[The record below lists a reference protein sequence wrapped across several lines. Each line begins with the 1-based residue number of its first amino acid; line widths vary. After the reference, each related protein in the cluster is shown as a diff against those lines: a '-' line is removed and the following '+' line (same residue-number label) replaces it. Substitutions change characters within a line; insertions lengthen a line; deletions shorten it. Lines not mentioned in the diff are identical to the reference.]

1 MPTFTVL
8 FFESWFDTFDR
19 GSILLL
25 SLPWSFL
32 GELWIHCVVSVR
44 FVPYNTHLDHMYFT
58 CFQDFW
64 LRSQVVLLHATLC
77 TGRGKRRG
85 LATDELQTVE
95 CRSLRLTDEFISKE
109 TLGSEIREL
118 QLLMVRPK
126 RPKML
131 MKLQEK
137 PNLQRHQTFVRLD
150 DLAEEL
156 AQVRGLS
163 FKSSTCCRCWTS
175 NIHHLSQ
182 ATSWRQWFHRVDSS
196 FGLWN

>member
-58 CFQDFW
+58 CSKTLALFTGGT
-64 LRSQVVLLHATLC
+64 STCYPLH
-77 TGRGKRRG
+77 GQRQKKRP
-85 LATDELQTVE
+85 ASNFQTVE
-95 CRSLRLTDEFISKE
+95 CRPLRLTWLTDEFIS
-109 TLGSEIREL
+109 I
-118 QLLMVRPK
+118 MVRPK

-163 FKSSTCCRCWTS
+163 FKSSTCRRCWTS
-175 NIHHLSQ
+175 DIHRLSQ